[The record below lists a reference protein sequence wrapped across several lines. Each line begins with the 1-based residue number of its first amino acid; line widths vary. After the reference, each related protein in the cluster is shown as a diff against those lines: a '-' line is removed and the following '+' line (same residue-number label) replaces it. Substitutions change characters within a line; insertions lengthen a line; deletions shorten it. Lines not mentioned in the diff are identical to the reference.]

1 MTVEQYSALINL
13 LPQIETS
20 LKGAGAKVPRPK
32 YDEDDTLIDDAE
44 ENGKDDEGGFLK
56 RSNIDATSDEDEG
69 D

>member
-13 LPQIETS
+13 LPQIESS

-32 YDEDDTLIDDAE
+32 YEEDTLIDDAE
-44 ENGKDDEGGFLK
+44 ENSKDDEDGFLK